1 MTRRCSG
8 ASRTGTGHRDCNQ
21 RPTLPCWRWT
31 GSATS
36 SSRRSDRARPTRD
49 PRLIGGLVEPPTSS
63 VRVSRVRAVR
73 PGTGENVMTLR
84 IVIAAAV
91 LVSAYVHLREWLDGF
106 RHVHVIGPLFLVNIV
121 AGIVIAVLLV
131 TWRHWFAP
139 FLAFGFAATTL
150 GGFVLATTGAGLF
163 GDHEKW
169 QGSYVW
175 VAAAS
180 EAAVIVLSLLA
191 LSREMHTSPARQHST
206 AVG

>member
-1 MTRRCSG
+1 
-8 ASRTGTGHRDCNQ
+8 
-21 RPTLPCWRWT
+21 
-31 GSATS
+31 
-36 SSRRSDRARPTRD
+36 
-49 PRLIGGLVEPPTSS
+49 
-63 VRVSRVRAVR
+63 
-73 PGTGENVMTLR
+73 MTLR

-91 LVSAYVHLREWLDGF
+91 LVSAFVHLREWLDGF

-121 AGIVIAVLLV
+121 AGVVIAVLLV

-139 FLAFGFAATTL
+139 FLALGFAATTL

-191 LSREMHTSPARQHST
+191 LSREMHTSPVRQHST